1 MNLVEPNPAG
11 AAALVSDCNRW
22 QPGRGRVEALGSP
35 IDSLVVLAVAY
46 RVAGDL
52 VRDETNA
59 WRARSWWKSP
69 IANASL

>member
-1 MNLVEPNPAG
+1 
-11 AAALVSDCNRW
+11 
-22 QPGRGRVEALGSP
+22 LGSP